1 MTLVTRPSSVRARQR
16 RGRFVV
22 WILTVLLPLHAAAA
36 SALAVRGPLHVH
48 RAPTFVV
55 LEDVRRASTP
65 AAVAVRHL
73 ALPLGHFHEG
83 TPERHRHAIGDASV
97 VALDDGGSTALDS
110 DAALAAA
117 AFTAAAGA
125 PAARFVWAEPA
136 PCDVRAM
143 RAAWTPST
151 HDPAPPERPPRHG

>member
-48 RAPTFVV
+48 RAPTIVV
-55 LEDVRRASTP
+55 LEDVRRASTS
-65 AAVAVRHL
+65 AAVALRHV
-73 ALPLGHFHEG
+73 ALPFGHFHAG
-83 TPERHRHAIGDASV
+83 APERHRHAVGDASV
-97 VALDDGGSTALDS
+97 VAIDDGAPAVDG

-117 AFTAAAGA
+117 AFAGSVA
-125 PAARFVWAEPA
+125 PPTARFVWSVTAPA
-136 PCDVRAM
+136 DVRAT
-143 RAAWTPST
+143 RAAWIPRTR
-151 HDPAPPERPPRHG
+151 DPAPPERPPRHG